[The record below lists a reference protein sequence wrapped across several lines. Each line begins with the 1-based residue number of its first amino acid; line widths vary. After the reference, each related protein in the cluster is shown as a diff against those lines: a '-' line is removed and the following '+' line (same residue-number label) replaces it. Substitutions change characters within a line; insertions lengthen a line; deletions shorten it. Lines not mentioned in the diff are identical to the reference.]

1 MLNGIFAAM
10 ITPFKDDL
18 SVDEEAIK
26 WLIKHLENNNIN
38 GAFIISTTG
47 EFTHLTK
54 EEKIKIV
61 KTAIESA
68 KENFQ
73 ILAGATD
80 LTTHSTIELAKTYED
95 LGIKTIVVAPPF
107 YYKLKTDELLNHYMT
122 VASKIDASLILY
134 NIPSLTGINIPINV
148 VKQLALENSNIIGIK
163 ATVDDMNYIKDLIF
177 EIKTIRN
184 DFSVL
189 SGTDLL
195 LVPTLILGGD
205 GGILA
210 SANYLPGLL
219 SNLFK
224 AYINKDL
231 VLLMK
236 LYKYLIE
243 FTSAIDKLELSAP
256 ALTKSI
262 LNMLNPQI
270 KPFVRPPLAT
280 ITSNQSKALNEIF
293 QRFKTVFQLDVSE

>member
-1 MLNGIFAAM
+1 MLNGVFAAM
-10 ITPFKDDL
+10 ITPFKDDFNI
-18 SVDEEAIK
+18 DEEAIK
-26 WLIKHLENNNIN
+26 WLIEHLENNGIN
-38 GAFIISTTG
+38 GAFIVSTTG

-61 KTAIESA
+61 KSAIELA
-68 KENFQ
+68 KGDFQ

-80 LTTHSTIELAKTYED
+80 LTTYGTIELAKTYKD
-95 LGIKTIVVAPPF
+95 LGVKTIVVAPPF

-122 VASKIDASLILY
+122 VASKVDASLILY

-148 VKQLALENSNIIGIK
+148 VRQLALEKNNIIGIK
-163 ATVDDMNYIKDLIF
+163 ATVSDMNYIKDLIF
-177 EIKTIRN
+177 EVKAVRS
-184 DFSVL
+184 DFSVF
-189 SGTDLL
+189 SGSDLL
-195 LVPTLILGGD
+195 LVPTLMLGGD

-224 AYINKDL
+224 AYINKDF

-236 LYKYLIE
+236 LYRYLIE
-243 FTSAIDKLELSAP
+243 FNSAIDKLGLSTP
-256 ALTKSI
+256 AITKSI
-262 LNMLNPQI
+262 LNILNPQI

-280 ITSNQSKALNEIF
+280 ITSDQSKILNEIF
-293 QRFKTVFQLDVSE
+293 QRSKLIFQFEKI